1 MGVAELKTATDRTSP
16 GGFADTEV
24 AENAPSKGAW
34 EGSCG
39 TKKQQRTVQ
48 AQEDLQT
55 RKWLKMLL
63 VRGLGRG
70 VAELQ

>member
-1 MGVAELKTATDRTSP
+1 M
-16 GGFADTEV
+16 EV

-55 RKWLKMLL
+55 WKWLKMLL